1 MVRELKK
8 QRIFRALKLANVM
21 GFRVT
26 HLFTRAAPG
35 SVFWDALSD
44 GYGYSVAQY
53 TTEFASL
60 LRIE

>member
-8 QRIFRALKLANVM
+8 QRIFQALKLANVM

-35 SVFWDALSD
+35 SVFCDTLSD
-44 GYGYSVAQY
+44 GY
-53 TTEFASL
+53 
-60 LRIE
+60 R